1 LLCIYYDKYFR
12 TKHTIE
18 DKLEKAANYSDSD
31 NNDNNLSNYY
41 LKIFDEDLCL
51 SDTDDLTSDKIYSK
65 INKKNVSYNLFE
77 IGQTDLPE
85 HERIKHGV
93 KVYQMLVRTKT
104 DGVEV
109 RIFLVFILIISIE
122 LCNMKS
128 VFARCYQTIN
138 VSL

>member
-1 LLCIYYDKYFR
+1 M
-12 TKHTIE
+12 IE
-18 DKLEKAANYSDSD
+18 DKLEKAANHSDSNSDD
-31 NNDNNLSNYY
+31 NDLSNYY
-41 LKIFDEDLCL
+41 LNIFDQDLCL
-51 SDTDDLTSDKIYSK
+51 SDTDKSEKLDSASDKTDSK

-77 IGQTDLPE
+77 IGQTDLLE

-109 RIFLVFILIISIE
+109 RIFLILILIVSIK
-122 LCNMKS
+122 LCNMKP
-128 VFARCYQTIN
+128 VFARCYQTTN